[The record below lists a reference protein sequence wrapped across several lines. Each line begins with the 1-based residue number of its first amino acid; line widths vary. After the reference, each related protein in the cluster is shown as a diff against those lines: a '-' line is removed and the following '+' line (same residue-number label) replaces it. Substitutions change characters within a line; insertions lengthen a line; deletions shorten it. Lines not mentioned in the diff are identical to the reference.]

1 MTMEELL
8 TRICASKPEEASADH
23 DCCAINNITET
34 EEPTQH
40 CLFFATFRF
49 FYFYITSRL
58 RARTAV
64 GGCKIPYIASN
75 AT

>member
-23 DCCAINNITET
+23 DCWAINNVTET

-40 CLFFATFRF
+40 CSFLATFR
-49 FYFYITSRL
+49 I
-58 RARTAV
+58 
-64 GGCKIPYIASN
+64 
-75 AT
+75 